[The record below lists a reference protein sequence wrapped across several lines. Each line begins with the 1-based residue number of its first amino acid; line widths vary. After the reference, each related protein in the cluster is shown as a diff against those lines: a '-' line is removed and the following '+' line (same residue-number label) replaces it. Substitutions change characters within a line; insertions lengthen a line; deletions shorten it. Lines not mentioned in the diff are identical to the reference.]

1 MLRGGSMSG
10 STSLSQSYSSFS
22 GVDIRVIING
32 AQVGSMQYVS
42 YMIQREKA
50 PNYIMGSVDPV
61 SFARGKRGI
70 NGVIRGLLL
79 DTDPL
84 YMKSFDGEKA
94 LLDKDELFL
103 RELDEKKTVQH
114 QQTTQPALRRRHA
127 PETRGKWEYIYDV
140 FISFKVLPGGS
151 FGVAAEE
158 CVKGAIVGVMETVA
172 VSILSG
178 GLAAVP
184 AFVNLVKIAVT
195 DCIGAVAESLI
206 YSGGF
211 TMMAEDFVNSF
222 LHYEDAYEDHLKY
235 IAEWNKRVDAY
246 NATLKPTVRTISKTI
261 NSKSLTNYAFLKDEK
276 YDLSNLGSNYVVA
289 KPEYLDQILPFDIV
303 IVAVNEY
310 GQSAQMRIY
319 GCEILSAN
327 TELSIDAMT
336 LPYSL
341 NFVAKT
347 ILPWRSFDLHGSEG
361 SGPGGSSIKQVPESR
376 YPGSILTSEPG
387 YLNIGDELSED
398 QVNELFDDD
407 HVFEDDEDDDGDG
420 ILNQDDALPGNP
432 NESQDTDGDGVGD
445 NQDPDDDNDGL
456 LDGDDPN
463 LNIQDDPARDDTG
476 GHDGIEEPVDTDG
489 DGIPDEDD
497 DFPFDRDNDNII
509 DEMDPQPDA
518 PREGDDLT
526 GGHDGIEEPVDTD
539 GDNFPDNVDSDD
551 DNDGIPDGID
561 PEPLVQNDPTGDDL
575 TGGHDGDEAVP
586 DEE

>member
-103 RELDEKKTVQH
+103 RELVKKKTVQH

-140 FISFKVLPGGS
+140 FISFKVASGGTIS
-151 FGVAAEE
+151 DAAKECLKSGLVGVLQAVGVSIVSGGFGAPLATANLIRKVVTE
-158 CVKGAIVGVMETVA
+158 CV
-172 VSILSG
+172 
-178 GLAAVP
+178 
-184 AFVNLVKIAVT
+184 
-195 DCIGAVAESLI
+195 GAVVENLI

-211 TMMAEDFVNSF
+211 FRLAEDFVSA
-222 LHYEDAYEDHLKY
+222 LTIYKTAYEDQLEY
-235 IAEWNKRVDAY
+235 IAEWNKKVDAY

-276 YDLSNLGSNYVVA
+276 YDLSNLGNNYVVA

-319 GCEILSAN
+319 GCEILSVN

-432 NESQDTDGDGVGD
+432 NESQDTDGDGFGD

-476 GHDGIEEPVDTDG
+476 GHFGIEEPIDTDG
-489 DGIPDEDD
+489 DEIPDEDD
-497 DFPFDRDNDNII
+497 DFPFDRDNDGII
-509 DEMDPQPDA
+509 DEMDPQPDV
-518 PREGDDLT
+518 PRELNEDN
-526 GGHDGIEEPVDTD
+526 GIEELVDSD

-551 DNDGIPDGID
+551 DNDGIPDDID
-561 PEPLVQNDPTGDDL
+561 PDPLVQNDPTDDDL

>member
-1 MLRGGSMSG
+1 MSG

-50 PNYIMGSVDPV
+50 PNYIMGSVDPI

-70 NGVIRGLLL
+70 NGIIRGLLL
-79 DTDPL
+79 DVDPL

-114 QQTTQPALRRRHA
+114 QQITQPALRRRHP

-140 FISFKVLPGGS
+140 FISFKVFPGGS
-151 FGVAAEE
+151 IGGATEQ
-158 CVKGAIVGVMETVA
+158 CLKGAIVGVMETVA
-172 VSILSG
+172 ASILSG
-178 GLAAVP
+178 GVAAIP
-184 AFVNLVKIAVT
+184 AFVNLVAASVADCVGAIA
-195 DCIGAVAESLI
+195 ENLI
-206 YSGGF
+206 YEGGF
-211 TMMAEDFVNSF
+211 YGLAEDFVNSF
-222 LHYEDAYEDHLKY
+222 LHYEAAYEAHLEY
-235 IAEWNKRVDAY
+235 IIEWNKKVDTH
-246 NATLKPTVRTISKTI
+246 NATLKPTIRTIDKTV
-261 NSKSLTNYAFLKDEK
+261 NSKSLTNYAFIKDEK
-276 YDLSNLGSNYVVA
+276 YDLSNLGNNYAVA

-319 GCEILSAN
+319 GCEILSVN
-327 TELSIDAMT
+327 TELSIDTMT

-341 NFVAKT
+341 NFVARA
-347 ILPWRSFDLHGSEG
+347 ILPWRSFDLHGFEG
-361 SGPGGSSIKQVPESR
+361 PGSGGSSIKQVPESS
-376 YPGSILTSEPG
+376 YPSGILTSEPG
-387 YLNIGDELSED
+387 YLNIQDELSED

-420 ILNQDDALPGNP
+420 ILNQNDALPGNP
-432 NESQDTDGDGVGD
+432 NESQDADGDGVGD

-456 LDGDDPN
+456 LDEDDPN
-463 LNIQDDPARDDTG
+463 PNIQDDPAGDDLTG
-476 GHDGIEEPVDTDG
+476 GHDGIEEPIDTDG

-509 DEMDPQPDA
+509 DEMDPQPDV
-518 PREGDDLT
+518 PRELNED
-526 GGHDGIEEPVDTD
+526 DGIESVDSD

-551 DNDGIPDGID
+551 DNDGIPDDID
-561 PEPLVQNDPTGDDL
+561 PDPLVQNDPTGDDL